1 MSRRERGHLEAEVMQ
16 LLWSNPGGLTSAQLE
31 TAFTERRR
39 PARTTL
45 LTVLSRLEDKD
56 LVART
61 SAPGG
66 AVFRATQAQSEHVAS
81 SMARL
86 LESSADRNSA
96 LTHFVGSLSEQDLDM
111 LRKLSGP

>member
-16 LLWSNPGGLTSAQLE
+16 LLWANPGGLTSAQLE
-31 TAFTERRR
+31 SAFMDRRR

-56 LVART
+56 LVERT

-66 AVFRATQAQSEHVAS
+66 AVFRATQAPVSYTHLTLPTIA
-81 SMARL
+81 L
-86 LESSADRNSA
+86 LCRSRWSPY
-96 LTHFVGSLSEQDLDM
+96 H
-111 LRKLSGP
+111 